1 MSLPLLRLKSR
12 EDKRLLGGHLW
23 IYSNEVD
30 TQATPL
36 KNFAPG
42 ALARVQ
48 NAAGKDIGLAF
59 VSPQSLLCA
68 RLISRDSQTSIDKNF
83 FVQSIRRALNLRNP
97 HFPSPHYRLV
107 HGEGDFLPGLIID
120 RYDDCLV
127 LQSNTWGMEQSLP
140 SILDALDELLSPRG
154 VLLKNN
160 GNSRSLEGL
169 PPVLEIARGKIPERL
184 TVQENGCQFHVD
196 AMQGQ
201 KTGWFYDHRSNRA
214 WLRDWVRGKR
224 VLDLF
229 SYVGGWGVQSAAF
242 GASAVLCADASTQAL
257 GLVQDNAR
265 LNGVEARLQ
274 TLAGDAFELLK
285 QLAADKRSFDVIIL
299 DPPAFI
305 KARRDISEGTQ
316 AYRRLNQLALQLLA
330 PGGLL
335 ASASCS
341 YHLSRDM
348 LLEQVA
354 RAASH
359 TDKALQLL
367 GEGRQDLD
375 HPIHPS
381 IPENAYLKSLFLRD
395 AGKP

>member
-1 MSLPLLRLKSR
+1 MSLPVLRLKSR
-12 EDKRLLGGHLW
+12 EDKRLQGGHLW

-30 TQATPL
+30 IQSSPL

-48 NAAGKDIGLAF
+48 NAAGKAVGLAL

-68 RLISRDSQTSIDKNF
+68 RIISRDSEAVIDKDF
-83 FVQSIRRALNLRNP
+83 FLQRLRRALALRDR

-107 HGEGDFLPGLIID
+107 HSEGDFLPGLIID
-120 RYDDCLV
+120 RYDDRLV

-140 SILDALDELLSPRG
+140 MILDALDALLSPKG

-169 PPVLEIARGKIPERL
+169 PPVLEIARGQIPERL

-229 SYVGGWGVQSAAF
+229 SYVGGWGLQSAAF

-257 GLVQDNAR
+257 ELVQENAALNDVQAR
-265 LNGVEARLQ
+265 LETR
-274 TLAGDAFELLK
+274 AGDAFELLK
-285 QLAADKRSFDVIIL
+285 QLATERRSFDVIIL

-305 KARRDISEGTQ
+305 KARRDISEGAQ
-316 AYRRLNQLALQLLA
+316 AYRRLNQLALRLLS

-335 ASASCS
+335 VSASCS

-348 LLEQVA
+348 LLEQVN

-359 TDKALQLL
+359 EHKSLQLL
-367 GEGRQDLD
+367 GEGRQDID
-375 HPIHPS
+375 HPIHPA
-381 IPENAYLKSLFLRD
+381 IPEGAYLKALFLHD
-395 AGKP
+395 AEA